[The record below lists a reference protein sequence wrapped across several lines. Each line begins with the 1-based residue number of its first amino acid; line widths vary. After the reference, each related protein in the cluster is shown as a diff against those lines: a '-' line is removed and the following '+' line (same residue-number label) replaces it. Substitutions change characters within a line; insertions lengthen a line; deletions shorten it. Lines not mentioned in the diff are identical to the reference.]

1 MKTRT
6 LWAGALMC
14 LVAGLTVA
22 SVQASSVA
30 TEERTAP
37 EAVASVS
44 PSLAA
49 PVRLL
54 PDLGSDPEMSCMQI
68 RDRQSCLLNIACRWR
83 NERCVDE

>member
-1 MKTRT
+1 MKTR
-6 LWAGALMC
+6 LWAGALMG

-22 SVQASSVA
+22 SVQASSIA
-30 TEERTAP
+30 TEDRKAR
-37 EAVASVS
+37 EAVTLVS

-54 PDLGSDPEMSCMQI
+54 PDVGSNPEATCMLI
-68 RDRQSCLLNIACRWR
+68 RDRQSCVLNMACRWR